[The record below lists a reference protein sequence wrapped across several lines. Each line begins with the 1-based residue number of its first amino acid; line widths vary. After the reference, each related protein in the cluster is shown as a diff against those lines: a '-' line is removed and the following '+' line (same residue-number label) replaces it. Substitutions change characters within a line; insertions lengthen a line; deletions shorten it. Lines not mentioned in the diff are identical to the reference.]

1 MMPFFILISFAM
13 AATKVYALLTIRT
26 QKWLTRDVEVSA
38 KSKSV
43 VRVDEGAEDATA
55 QDNSDA
61 QQNSNASAP
70 GSINGAA
77 ASADDPARSV
87 SAGRSGK

>member
-55 QDNSDA
+55 QDENI
-61 QQNSNASAP
+61 ASGD
-70 GSINGAA
+70 GSVNGATA
-77 ASADDPARSV
+77 PTDDPARSV
-87 SAGRSGK
+87 TAGRTGK